1 MSRATQNFSAYFPNA
16 PAPRSAKEKAKERD
30 KSKTQSADSPGI
42 LPVSD
47 SRVLFTTRVG
57 DVGAAQLT
65 KENSAPGAEN
75 IRPSAEDNESVPGDM
90 LNGVGSASSHTS
102 TASSVFSAPTQYYN
116 ISTSGGTLNM
126 SNLTPL
132 TNTESSPL
140 RLPSPK
146 RIAAEAPATSS
157 VISMNERSFFVG
169 DGSFP
174 AAHPVLAD
182 QIPQPARIHAR
193 DPNRGIK
200 GDICTY
206 DPLLDSKIGSEGKR
220 KAKPIYKHIG
230 LVRIKQSAGSVIF
243 CV

>member
-16 PAPRSAKEKAKERD
+16 PAPRSAKDKAKERD
-30 KSKTQSADSPGI
+30 KSKTQSAESPGI
-42 LPVSD
+42 RPISD
-47 SRVLFTTRVG
+47 SHVLFTTRVG
-57 DVGAAQLT
+57 DISATQLT
-65 KENSAPGAEN
+65 KENSAPGAES

-102 TASSVFSAPTQYYN
+102 TVSSVFSAPTQYYN
-116 ISTSGGTLNM
+116 ISTAGGTLNM
-126 SNLTPL
+126 SSLTPL

-140 RLPSPK
+140 RLSSPK
-146 RIAAEAPATSS
+146 RTVAEASVTTPA
-157 VISMNERSFFVG
+157 ISAQERSLLE
-169 DGSFP
+169 DRSFP
-174 AAHPVLAD
+174 AAQPALAD
-182 QIPQPARIHAR
+182 QIPPPARIHAR

-200 GDICTY
+200 GDKCTY

-243 CV
+243 FV